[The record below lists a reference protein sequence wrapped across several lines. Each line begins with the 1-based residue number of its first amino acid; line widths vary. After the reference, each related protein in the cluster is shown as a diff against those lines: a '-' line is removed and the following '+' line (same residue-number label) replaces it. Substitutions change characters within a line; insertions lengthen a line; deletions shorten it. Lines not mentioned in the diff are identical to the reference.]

1 MSHSNISIFI
11 PHLGCPHQCSFCNQK
26 HITGQNLMPEEKDVD
41 SAVKI
46 AMSSPNYNSNRTEIA
61 LFGGSFTAIDRDY
74 MTKMLSVACKY
85 VEKGI
90 VSGIRISTR
99 PDCIDREIL
108 NILKSYKVSAIEL
121 GAQSMIDTVL
131 SLNQRGHTAQ
141 DVVNAS
147 RLIKEFGFE
156 LGLQMMTGL
165 YGSDAE
171 IDKNTAEK
179 IIEIKPDTVRIYP
192 TIILKN
198 TNLGNLY
205 LNGTY
210 KPQTLEETVDICTS
224 LLKMFE
230 KADIKVIRLGLH
242 SIENDAYLAGPW
254 HPALKELC
262 DNKRYRDN
270 LDKCIQ
276 KKGNYDIFV
285 AKNDVS
291 KATGQKKSNIN
302 YFKNKGINIRILPDE
317 KLNSYEFVIKEV
329 K

>member
-26 HITGQNLMPEEKDVD
+26 HITGQTINPIAEDVD
-41 SAVKI
+41 LAVKT
-46 AMSSPNYNSNRTEIA
+46 AVSSPNYDSKSTEIA
-61 LFGGSFTAIDRDY
+61 FFGGSFTAIDRDY
-74 MTKMLSVACKY
+74 MIQMLSAAYKY
-85 VEKGI
+85 VESGV

-99 PDCIDREIL
+99 PDYINREIL
-108 NILKSYKVSAIEL
+108 SLLKLYKVSAIEL
-121 GAQSMIDTVL
+121 GAQSMSDSVL
-131 SLNQRGHTAQ
+131 TLNQRGHTSQ
-141 DVVNAS
+141 DVIKAS
-147 RLIKEFGFE
+147 SLIKEFGFE

-171 IDKNTAEK
+171 TDKNTAEK

-198 TNLGNLY
+198 TALGNLY

-210 KPQTLEETVDICTS
+210 KPQNLDDAVDVCANICE
-224 LLKMFE
+224 MFE

-254 HPALKELC
+254 HPAFKELC

-270 LDKCIQ
+270 LDLRIKQPGI
-276 KKGNYDIFV
+276 YEVFV
-285 AKNDVS
+285 AKNDIS
-291 KATGQKKSNIN
+291 KATGQKKSIVN

-317 KLNSYEFVIKEV
+317 KLNSYEFIVKEV